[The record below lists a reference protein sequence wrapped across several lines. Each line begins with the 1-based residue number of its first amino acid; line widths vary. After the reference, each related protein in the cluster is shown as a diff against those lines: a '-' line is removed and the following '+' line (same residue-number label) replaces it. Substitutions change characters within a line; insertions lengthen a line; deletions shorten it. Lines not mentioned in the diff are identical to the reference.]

1 MQGEVT
7 VTGNAGSATVRNVLT
22 TAGKE
27 YIAQALGGGASYA
40 GEYAQIGTGDTAQ
53 STADTDLESPV
64 GGRIQ
69 GSLSASGVEF
79 TLDSTIPAGTPAT
92 EVAVTEAGLFSA
104 ATDGVL
110 IARTTFPVV
119 TKQPTDSIRLQWKI
133 TVN

>member
-7 VTGNAGSATVRNVLT
+7 ITGSAGSATVQNVLT
-22 TAGKE
+22 TAGKAF
-27 YIAQALGGGASYA
+27 IAQALGEGAAYT
-40 GEYAQIGTGDTAQ
+40 GEYTQIGTGSTPQA
-53 STADTDLESPV
+53 TADTDLESPV
-64 GGRIQ
+64 GARIQ
-69 GSLSASGVEF
+69 GTLSASGVEF
-79 TLDSTIPAGTPAT
+79 TLDSTIPAGTPGA

-119 TKQPTDSIRLQWKI
+119 TKQTTDSIRLQWKI